1 MVVPEGNGSVPQ
13 DAYVLLDKII
23 LEELRQIMSEA
34 VDKVLDK
41 SFGQKPENPEDM
53 RATQQR
59 SANLTQDARQP
70 RLAME
75 ADVTTY
81 TKTT

>member
-1 MVVPEGNGSVPQ
+1 MLVN
-13 DAYVLLDKII
+13 KIM

-41 SFGQKPENPEDM
+41 RFGQKPENPEDM
-53 RATQQR
+53 RATKQR

-70 RLAME
+70 RLVTE